1 MNCSVSAH
9 ILIRDSKLPHS
20 TQTKLLNL
28 TRSKCLYRFKVFL
41 DTRRGLSE
49 QRSPAGCEA
58 DKHSMFLVVFALT
71 SLPSPPSS
79 AVDSLWPSHPD
90 LGGLFFFSA
99 ELTSLFYSI
108 DSRLHFGWRERGS
121 APEYLLMLRCLQ
133 CLVLDSLKDA

>member
-20 TQTKLLNL
+20 TQTV
-28 TRSKCLYRFKVFL
+28 SKPDLQQMS
-41 DTRRGLSE
+41 LSL
-49 QRSPAGCEA
+49 QSISGYSKGPSKQHSPAGCEA
-58 DKHSMFLVVFALT
+58 EKHSMFLVVLALT
-71 SLPSPPSS
+71 SFPSPPSS
-79 AVDSLWPSHPD
+79 AVDSLWPFHPD

-99 ELTSLFYSI
+99 EHTSLFYSI
-108 DSRLHFGWRERGS
+108 DSRLHFSWRERGS